1 MLTKEEFIEATS
13 ICPIIPAVKN
23 EEWLEACKQSDC
35 EIVYIVYGDICNIAD
50 IVNEI
55 KSVGKKAIV
64 HIDLI
69 SGLAPKEI
77 SVDFI
82 SKYTKADGIVSMKP
96 SLIKRANELGLF
108 TIQRFFMIDFIAY
121 RNIIKHAKTTDPDV
135 VDLLPATLPKVIKYI
150 LQEIQKPVI
159 ASGLILDKDDVIS
172 ALNSGVL
179 AVSTTNQEIW
189 NA

>member
-13 ICPIIPAVKN
+13 ICPIIPAVKKWKN
-23 EEWLEACKQSDC
+23 GSKPANNQIAKLF
-35 EIVYIVYGDICNIAD
+35 ILLYGDICNIAD

-82 SKYTKADGIVSMKP
+82 AKYTKADGIVSMKP

-159 ASGLILDKDDVIS
+159 ASGLIFR
-172 ALNSGVL
+172 
-179 AVSTTNQEIW
+179 
-189 NA
+189 

>member
-1 MLTKEEFIEATS
+1 
-13 ICPIIPAVKN
+13 
-23 EEWLEACKQSDC
+23 
-35 EIVYIVYGDICNIAD
+35 
-50 IVNEI
+50 
-55 KSVGKKAIV
+55 
-64 HIDLI
+64 
-69 SGLAPKEI
+69 
-77 SVDFI
+77 
-82 SKYTKADGIVSMKP
+82 
-96 SLIKRANELGLF
+96 
-108 TIQRFFMIDFIAY
+108 MIDFIAY